1 MENMLRLRDA
11 DHMERTI
18 SESFQDFQDCND
30 CPVVHTF
37 DLFQHKQNTC
47 EKKHFMQILNAY
59 K

>member
-1 MENMLRLRDA
+1 MLRLRDA